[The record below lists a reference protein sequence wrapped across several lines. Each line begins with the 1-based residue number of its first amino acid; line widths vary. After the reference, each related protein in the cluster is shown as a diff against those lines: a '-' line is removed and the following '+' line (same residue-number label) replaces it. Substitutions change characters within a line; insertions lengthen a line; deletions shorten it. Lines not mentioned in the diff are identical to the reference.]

1 MLTELCCTSTAV
13 NALLDE
19 ESLIETLAGEDTLNW
34 NSAPS
39 TIVQLLL
46 NKFVKLTAPVLLNM
60 LIGCSRAVQLL
71 SLMLLK

>member
-1 MLTELCCTSTAV
+1 MLTELCCTATAV
-13 NALLDE
+13 NALLNE

-46 NKFVKLTAPVLLNM
+46 NILVMLTDPVLLNM
-60 LIGCSRAVQLL
+60 LRGCGRAVQLL
-71 SLMLLK
+71 ALMLLK